1 MLTTVMRDDVSRS
14 GRPRPEPRRGRA
26 PEKTAVAA
34 GDAPGYP
41 AARAPAQAGGKARAR
56 LPWPIAVFL
65 IGLVV
70 PWIIPI
76 GPMNLSV
83 YRIVLLATLL
93 PCLFMWVS
101 GRVGPIRLADVA
113 VLSFSLWAS
122 LSLVVVHGLTTMIE
136 AIGIL
141 NIETLGAY
149 FLARC
154 YIRTP
159 DDFRNM
165 VRLACWLVMI
175 LLPFALYEWVTGQ
188 KPLLTLFET
197 VFPTV
202 EMTRMEPR
210 MGFWRVQGPFGH
222 SIVFGLFCGGL
233 LALAY
238 QVLGYG
244 RKGLSRWVRPAAVSF
259 TAFLSMSSAPI
270 AGMVM
275 QLAFIGWNLAL
286 HRISYR
292 WKIFWGIVFLGYLVV
307 EFGSNQTPVQ
317 FYISRFTFD
326 PQTGWYRLL
335 IWDFGSATVASN
347 PLFGIGMGDW
357 ARLPW
362 MGDSVDNFWLLIA
375 MRHGIPGVFLI
386 FAACLA
392 AICGVAYRKG
402 VDEQVEAYRS
412 GYVICL
418 VMFMLVGCTVH
429 FWAATYAWFLFLL
442 GSGIWMLDAKP
453 AEAALPEHPGTRMRR
468 PERKPA
474 RPPAAIER
482 KARGER
488 REAEGRR

>member
-14 GRPRPEPRRGRA
+14 GRPRPDAHRGRMCGKAAVVAGARADRHAAGA
-26 PEKTAVAA
+26 PERADRKA
-34 GDAPGYP
+34 G
-41 AARAPAQAGGKARAR
+41 AR
-56 LPWPIAVFL
+56 LPWTVVVFVV
-65 IGLVV
+65 GLVI
-70 PWIIPI
+70 PWIIPL

-101 GRVGPIRLADVA
+101 GRAGPIRLVDVA
-113 VLSFSLWAS
+113 VLSFSLWSS
-122 LSLVVVHGLTTMIE
+122 LSLAVVHGIGPGIE
-136 AIGIL
+136 AIGML

-154 YIRTP
+154 YIRTA

-175 LLPFALYEWVTGQ
+175 LLPFALYEWTTGQ
-188 KPLLTLFET
+188 KPLLTILGT

-202 EMTRMEPR
+202 EITLMEPR

-222 SIVFGLFCGGL
+222 SIVFGLFCGSI

-244 RKGLSRWVRPAAVSF
+244 KTGLFRWVWPAAIFF

-275 QLAFIGWNLAL
+275 QLAFVGWNLAL
-286 HRISYR
+286 HRFSYR
-292 WKIFWGIVFLGYLVV
+292 WKIFWGIVFLGYLIV
-307 EFGSNQTPVQ
+307 EIGSNQTPVQ

-326 PQTGWYRLL
+326 PQTGWFRLL
-335 IWDFGSATVASN
+335 IWEFGSASVASH

-357 ARLPW
+357 ARPSW
-362 MGDSVDNFWLLIA
+362 MADSVDNFWLLIA

-386 FAACLA
+386 FTACLV
-392 AICGVAYRKG
+392 AICGVAYRKS
-402 VDEQVEAYRS
+402 VDERIDAYRS
-412 GYVICL
+412 GYVICMA
-418 VMFMLVGCTVH
+418 MFMLVGCTVH
-429 FWAATYAWFLFLL
+429 IWAANYAWFLFLL

-453 AEAALPEHPGTRMRR
+453 GEGVPVEQPGVRARR
-468 PERKPA
+468 LA
-474 RPPAAIER
+474 RAPAAIER
-482 KARGER
+482 KGRRER
-488 REAEGRR
+488 RETEARG